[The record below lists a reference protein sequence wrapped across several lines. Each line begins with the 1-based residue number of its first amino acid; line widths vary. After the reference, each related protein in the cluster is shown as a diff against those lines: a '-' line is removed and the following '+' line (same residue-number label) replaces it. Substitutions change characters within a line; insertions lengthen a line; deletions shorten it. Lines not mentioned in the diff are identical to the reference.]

1 MSKLQISAALM
12 CLALGGA
19 LCATRASADSLT
31 GESSRVTFSG
41 PVDIPGRVL
50 PAGTY
55 EFKVLDNSPT
65 SDLQTVE
72 VLNNDGSH
80 AIALLRTVPV
90 SRPVNPVDRNGRSEV
105 LLEQQGSNAPE
116 AVKEWFAD
124 GDSRG
129 HEFVYPNHK
138 TNNENEPL
146 AQTVVSG
153 ETTGK

>member
-12 CLALGGA
+12 CLALGGT
-19 LCATRASADSLT
+19 LCVTRASADSLT
-31 GESSRVTFSG
+31 GESSRVTFNG
-41 PVDIPGRVL
+41 PVDIPGRLL

-55 EFKVLDNSPT
+55 EFKVLDDSPT

-90 SRPVNPVDRNGRSEV
+90 SRPVNPVDRNGRTEV

-116 AVKEWFAD
+116 AVKEWFA
-124 GDSRG
+124 GVDSRG
-129 HEFVYPNHK
+129 HEFVYPNH
-138 TNNENEPL
+138 NVNHENEPL
-146 AQTVVSG
+146 AQT
-153 ETTGK
+153 ENNITTNGK